1 MNFLQDVRYA
11 LRMLRKHPGYSLVA
25 VIALALGIGANST
38 VFVTVNAMLLRPMPF
53 RDLDRVVAVWTT
65 VPARHVRRSSVSPA
79 DFREW
84 REQNTVFTQL
94 ATGHGWDANLTGT
107 GLPERVEGYQVT
119 GDYFQLLGIQPML
132 GRTINEDDQQA
143 GKNRVV
149 VLGYRLWKNRFASD
163 TGIVGKNITLNG
175 QEMTVVGVMPREFD
189 FPLGTGVWGPLALTA
204 TDFAN
209 RSDSYLTIIGRI
221 KPGLSLQDAQTQM
234 DTIAARLAQQ
244 YPDADRGHGARVVNI
259 VRDLNDVTREFLIL
273 LMGAA
278 VFVLLLACANI
289 ANLQLARATARHK
302 ELALRTA
309 LGASRLRLVRQILV
323 ESQLLAIIGGAAA
336 VLLAVWS
343 TQVTRASLPPF
354 IVEHI
359 PGLQHLDV
367 DYRVIAFTFAI
378 AVGAGMISGILPAL
392 HASWEAHL
400 SDALKEGGRSASG
413 GSARHRLRA
422 VLVVSEVTLA
432 LVLLIGSGLLVKG
445 FRNLMHADQG
455 FDPSNVLTFRITL
468 PKASYPQAS
477 QRIALYD
484 AVTQKLAALN
494 GVEAASSLSSVPS
507 SWSWNSSYLFIEGQ
521 QTAPGEVRT
530 TVSQSG
536 GPDFL
541 RVLRIPLLRG
551 RSFTSSDGPDTQPV
565 ALISEMLAQRY
576 FSGSDPIGKRIKLS
590 NDEKEPWRTIVGVV
604 GDVRMSSFDRP
615 FYTTYT
621 PASQVAP
628 QATSFVVRA
637 KGDPLSIASAVRAQV
652 ASVDASLP
660 IYDIRTQDQVIGD
673 NISGVQFSARM
684 MIAFGIISLTLAAA
698 GIYAVMSYSVT
709 QRTHEIGV
717 RMALGARPIDVLKMI
732 VTYTVKLALLGI
744 AIGLPLA
751 VAVSRLLRS
760 TMMGVFQADTWIF
773 VAFPI
778 VLGATALFAGYVPA
792 RWATRVD
799 PMIALRSE

>member
-1 MNFLQDVRYA
+1 
-11 LRMLRKHPGYSLVA
+11 MLRKNSGYSLVA

-79 DFREW
+79 DYREW
-84 REQNTVFTQL
+84 REQNTVFTHL
-94 ATGHGWDANLTGT
+94 AAGHAWDANLTGN

-119 GDYFQLLGIQPML
+119 GDYFPLLGIEPIL
-132 GRTINEDDQQA
+132 GRAINEDDQQP
-143 GKNRVV
+143 GRNRVV
-149 VLGYRLWKNRFASD
+149 VLSYRLWKNRFAGD
-163 TGIVGKNITLNG
+163 KGMVGKNLTLNG
-175 QEMTVVGVMPREFD
+175 QELTVVGVMPREFD
-189 FPLGTGVWGPLALTA
+189 FPLGTGVWGPLALTPK
-204 TDFAN
+204 DFAN
-209 RSDSYLTIIGRI
+209 RDDSYLKIIGRI
-221 KPGLSLQDAQTQM
+221 KPELSLQDAQTQM
-234 DTIAARLAQQ
+234 DTISARLAQQ
-244 YPDADRGHGARVVNI
+244 YPDSDRGHGARVVTV
-259 VRDLNDVTREFLIL
+259 VRDLNDVTRDFLIL

-309 LGASRLRLVRQILV
+309 LGASRFRLVRQIMV
-323 ESQLLAIIGGAAA
+323 ESQLLSIIGGVAAI
-336 VLLAVWS
+336 LLAFWS
-343 TQVTRASLPPF
+343 TQLTRASLPPF
-354 IVEHI
+354 ILEHI

-367 DYRVIAFTFAI
+367 DYRVIVFTFALSV
-378 AVGAGMISGILPAL
+378 AAGLISGILPAL
-392 HASWEAHL
+392 HASGDAHL
-400 SDALKEGGRSASG
+400 GDALKEGGRTASA

-422 VLVVSEVTLA
+422 VLIVSEVTLA

-445 FRNLMHADQG
+445 FRNLMRADQG
-455 FDPSNVLTFRITL
+455 FDTSNVLTFRVTL

-477 QRIALYD
+477 QRTALYD
-484 AVTQKLAALN
+484 AVTQKLAVLN
-494 GVEAASSLSSVPS
+494 GVESASSLSSVPS
-507 SWSWNSSYLFIEGQ
+507 SWSWNSSYLLIEGK

-530 TVSQSG
+530 TVSQNG

-551 RSFTSSDGPDTQPV
+551 RSFNTSDGPDTQPV
-565 ALISEMLAQRY
+565 ALISETLAQRY
-576 FSGSDPIGKRIKLS
+576 FNGTDPIGKRIKLS
-590 NDEKEPWRTIVGVV
+590 NDEQEPWRTVVGVV

-621 PASQVAP
+621 AASQVAP
-628 QATSFVVRA
+628 QATSFVVRTNR
-637 KGDPLSIASAVRAQV
+637 DPMSLAAAVRAQV
-652 ASVDASLP
+652 ASVDPGLP

-684 MIAFGIISLTLAAA
+684 MIAFGIISLVLAAA

-717 RMALGARPIDVLKMI
+717 RMALGARPIDVLSMI
-732 VTYTVKLALLGI
+732 VTYTLKLASLGI
-744 AIGLPLA
+744 TIGLPIA
-751 VAVSRLLRS
+751 FAVSRLLRS
-760 TMMGVFQADTWIF
+760 AMLGVFQADAWIF
-773 VAFPI
+773 VAFPM
-778 VLGATALFAGYVPA
+778 VLGATALLAGYIPA

-799 PMIALRSE
+799 PMEALRSE